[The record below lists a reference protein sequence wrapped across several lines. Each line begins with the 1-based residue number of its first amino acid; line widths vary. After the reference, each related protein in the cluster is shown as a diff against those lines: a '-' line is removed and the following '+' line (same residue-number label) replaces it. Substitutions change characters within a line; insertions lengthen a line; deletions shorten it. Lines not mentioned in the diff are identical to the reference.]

1 MFARLT
7 MAAIV
12 ALVFWAILARPS
24 ESAGPEQSYVVRP
37 GDTLWTVA
45 AAHYAGDTRKAVWR
59 IRERNGLES
68 TVLVAGRRIV
78 LPRG

>member
-7 MAAIV
+7 IAALI

-24 ESAGPEQSYVVRP
+24 ESASPELTYVVRS

-45 AAHYAGDTRKAVWR
+45 AAHYAGDTRKAIWR
-59 IRERNGLES
+59 IRERNGLDAPA
-68 TVLVAGRRIV
+68 LVPVRRIV
-78 LPRG
+78 LPRA